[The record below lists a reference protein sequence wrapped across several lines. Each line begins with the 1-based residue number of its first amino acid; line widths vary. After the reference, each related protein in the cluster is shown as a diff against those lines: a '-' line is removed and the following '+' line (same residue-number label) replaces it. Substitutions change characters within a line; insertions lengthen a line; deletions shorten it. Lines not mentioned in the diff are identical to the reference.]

1 MVKYIK
7 ENAVLPLYNSLLHLS
22 ESYLLTNFSLGY
34 PIEKFELNNFL
45 SWYYKTTVILDIFE
59 GFVKKGAIKL
69 ILDDIS

>member
-45 SWYYKTTVILDIFE
+45 SWYYKTTVI
-59 GFVKKGAIKL
+59 
-69 ILDDIS
+69 